1 MDHRL
6 NIVKEILIK
15 IKKRMKYFIHRVKTG
30 PSLFHFNAMAEVLDM
45 LLVNREAQTNMA
57 GCRPCGVLFC
67 FFVCLFFV
75 NATRL
80 CPFKLK

>member
-30 PSLFHFNAMAEVLDM
+30 PNLFHFNATAEVLDM

-57 GCRPCGVLFC
+57 GCRPCGVLF
-67 FFVCLFFV
+67 FFCLSVFCKCDS
-75 NATRL
+75 TL
-80 CPFKLK
+80 SI